1 MIHCN
6 VWNRRI
12 DFSLYHTSY
21 QCLVC
26 PDRTKSSTRDKKKS
40 ANNQH
45 FWSINIS
52 CLFWGFF
59 SLTWATVLF
68 LTLCKSQNLFPN
80 KNVPFFS
87 KLKIILTFAKNTVK
101 DRDCTYV
108 TNQPPNI
115 NPEAKY
121 RDQSFVGEP
130 GSQKLWVKFRSNLL
144 IEGTVVA
151 VQRPPLDYD

>member
-1 MIHCN
+1 MKQKD
-6 VWNRRI
+6 WLE
-12 DFSLYHTSY
+12 SLPY
-21 QCLVC
+21 LV
-26 PDRTKSSTRDKKKS
+26 PVFGLSRSDKEQHQRQEKNKT
-40 ANNQH
+40 NNQH

-121 RDQSFVGEP
+121 RDQSFVGYI
-130 GSQKLWVKFRSNLL
+130 SVKLANWRNSCCCAAPSTGLWL
-144 IEGTVVA
+144 IWILQCTN
-151 VQRPPLDYD
+151 